1 MPTHAMKRFQHKLG
15 KTSTKKLVDI
25 SREPQPEPEPEPEP
39 QVTHYDDLAETLA
52 TMTVKQILD
61 AVEAGE
67 YDATRVYEAEMT
79 GRRRSSLL
87 NNLLD

>member
-15 KTSTKKLVDI
+15 KSSTKPADI
-25 SREPQPEPEPEPEP
+25 SSEPKIEPEP

-61 AVEAGE
+61 AVEAGL
-67 YDATRVYEAEMT
+67 YDAARVYEAEMV

>member
-1 MPTHAMKRFQHKLG
+1 MPTHAMKRFQQKL
-15 KTSTKKLVDI
+15 KKSGAKQQVDI
-25 SREPQPEPEPEPEP
+25 SREPVVSPEP

-61 AVEAGE
+61 AVESGE
-67 YDATRVYEAEMT
+67 YGALRVYEAEMA

>member
-15 KTSTKKLVDI
+15 KPSTKKLVDI
-25 SREPQPEPEPEPEP
+25 SREPKPEP